1 MCWIVSVELPPLD
14 RPSVAQLFQQPALY
28 LHWQII
34 QTGRWS
40 KNVRT
45 IGVLSLS
52 TGGFMSVRRIF
63 ALIFAATFAIAAHA
77 AKPIVQPIPLGEN
90 LPVEVVLNQQEI
102 GVDVSQTNAM
112 AAGGGLLGALIVAGV
127 DNARTK
133 NAEERIVPIRDLL
146 IAYRFNDAFEREVRA
161 RLPSE
166 GITMKPVF
174 VVQNTALG
182 AIDAQNNHQAAPRA
196 FVLTPRYA
204 LDNRFTQMTVRVTAQ
219 MVERQPKSNG
229 KLKTVLGFNRTYTFQ
244 FVLPETSDDPE
255 VNVKAWTGFG
265 ADALTSMLDEGVR
278 QSIDMLV
285 FDFSP
290 EGRKQW
296 ESYDRKASVRL
307 AGRSYPGLT
316 VREAPEWVWARAGK
330 GWLQAMN
337 GYRIAAA
344 LPASAPALT
353 VPVEAASPA
362 KAEAAAT
369 PR

>member
-1 MCWIVSVELPPLD
+1 MMFRRVFASMIVAFFV
-14 RPSVAQLFQQPALY
+14 
-28 LHWQII
+28 
-34 QTGRWS
+34 T
-40 KNVRT
+40 
-45 IGVLSLS
+45 
-52 TGGFMSVRRIF
+52 
-63 ALIFAATFAIAAHA
+63 AAHA
-77 AKPIVQPIPLGEN
+77 AKPIVQPMPLGEN
-90 LPVEVVLNQQEI
+90 LAVEIVLNQQEV

-146 IAYRFNDAFEREVRA
+146 IAYRFNDAFERELRA
-161 RLPSE
+161 KLPSE
-166 GITMKPVF
+166 GISTTPVF
-174 VVQNTALG
+174 TVQNTSLG
-182 AIDAQNNHQAAPRA
+182 AIDAQNNRQAAARA

-204 LDNRFTQMTVRVTAQ
+204 FDNRFAQMTVRVNAQ

-229 KLKTVLGFNRTYTFQ
+229 KIKAVIGFNRSYTFQ
-244 FVLPETSDDPE
+244 FVLPETSDEPE
-255 VNVKAWTGFG
+255 VNVKAWTAFG
-265 ADALTSMLDEGVR
+265 ADALTAMLDEGVR
-278 QSIDMLV
+278 QSVDMLV
-285 FDFSP
+285 FDFSQ

-344 LPASAPALT
+344 RPVPAM
-353 VPVEAASPA
+353 VPDAATGAEMPTKAESPA
-362 KAEAAAT
+362 T
-369 PR
+369 P